1 MKNVLIT
8 GGSGF
13 LGSHIT
19 KKLVDDD
26 AVENIVIVSTTIRFY
41 TSFKYLNIESKKI
54 SFVKG
59 DVRDYS
65 FLQGLF
71 NEYEFDTVI
80 HLGALSEVRKCQE
93 NAKLA
98 YDTNVGGTVNLLE
111 VIRLFGTV
119 KAVVVSSSDKAYG
132 QCDLPYKETDPL
144 AGKAIYEVSK
154 SCQDMIAQSYYNN
167 YDIPVVVTRCSN
179 LYGVG
184 DSNFSRIIPNTVR
197 RILNGKSPVIWR
209 GSEESIREYLHVDDA
224 TRAYLSLIKNI
235 DVTKGNAYNIGSG
248 EKTSVKNLVEKLIK
262 IADVPVDIDY
272 PEKGFPE
279 IKHQYLD
286 SSKIKKDTDWRP
298 IVKLDDGLMDTID
311 GYKKIFR
318 EGSGND

>member
-26 AVENIVIVSTTIRFY
+26 TVENIVIVSTTIRFY

-65 FLQGLF
+65 FLQDLF

-98 YDTNVGGTVNLLE
+98 YDTNIGGTVNLLE

-154 SCQDMIAQSYYNN
+154 SCQDMVAQSYYHN

-248 EKTSVKNLVEKLIK
+248 EKTSVKSLVEKLIK
-262 IADVPVDIDY
+262 IADVGVDIDY

-298 IVKLDDGLMDTID
+298 IVKLDDGLTDTID

-318 EGSGND
+318 KGPSDD